1 MINFN
6 PMFKRLA
13 NGLDPIENN
22 YYDQIEL
29 WHSKQGSGLFFS
41 INNAIATKYEF
52 STGNESYFSS
62 FVKIGVLKLE
72 IKEPSFLDI
81 RNKGGKLIDKDHSD
95 DLGPVYDIKSHMSF
109 GFMGESPEQS
119 NIIVV
124 GLGVN
129 ILEPI
134 LLKYNK
140 VAKVKFET
148 TYGHTIDHGSTTNA
162 ELIEYI
168 NDYMYIENDTNT
180 LKMDLESTVER
191 YTPLGVVYICK
202 IGNSEDII
210 FSNTDKSSFETKVA
224 GEYV

>member
-1 MINFN
+1 
-6 PMFKRLA
+6 
-13 NGLDPIENN
+13 
-22 YYDQIEL
+22 
-29 WHSKQGSGLFFS
+29 
-41 INNAIATKYEF
+41 
-52 STGNESYFSS
+52 
-62 FVKIGVLKLE
+62 
-72 IKEPSFLDI
+72 
-81 RNKGGKLIDKDHSD
+81 
-95 DLGPVYDIKSHMSF
+95 
-109 GFMGESPEQS
+109 MGESPEQS

-210 FSNTDKSSFETKVA
+210 FSNTDNLLLKLR
-224 GEYV
+224 